1 MIGVAR
7 RETQI
12 FTVFNFVLAEGSS
25 SDKPGSWLGLRLN
38 HSSAHTTRMADF
50 QSCSNSESSALS
62 VGAETSAAAAF
73 YTGLTRKTSDR

>member
-12 FTVFNFVLAEGSS
+12 LLSS
-25 SDKPGSWLGLRLN
+25 ILFWQRARLQTN
-38 HSSAHTTRMADF
+38 HSSAYTTRTTDF

-62 VGAETSAAAAF
+62 VDAETSTAAAF
-73 YTGLTRKTSDR
+73 YAGLTRKQVIEMSYDD